1 MIKLIKCFPTI
12 YFQCFILMNNDEE
25 NVDGSIAH
33 TKITGWRDSIQ
44 TFFSSKRKLSGK
56 AKILSSILPQL
67 V

>member
-1 MIKLIKCFPTI
+1 
-12 YFQCFILMNNDEE
+12 MNMNTDEE